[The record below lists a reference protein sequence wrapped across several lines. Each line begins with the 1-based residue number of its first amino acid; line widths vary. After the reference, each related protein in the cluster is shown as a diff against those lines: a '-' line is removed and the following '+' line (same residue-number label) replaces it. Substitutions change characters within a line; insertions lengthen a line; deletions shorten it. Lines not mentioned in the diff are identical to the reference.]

1 MSYEQKVYQML
12 KEVIAVFD
20 IGKTNKKFLLF
31 DASLKLIHQDEQ
43 KFSEI
48 KDEEGF
54 SCDDIAKIETWMK
67 DCVSDVIEKG
77 SYNIAAV
84 NFTTYGAS
92 LMYIDAAGQA
102 LTPVYNYLKPM
113 PADVLEGFYESYG
126 GLEEFSRKTASPSL
140 GMLNSG
146 LQALWL
152 KRKKPEVYRKVDT
165 VLHFPQYL
173 ASRFT
178 GGKES
183 EFTSIG
189 CHTAMWDFDNHCYH
203 PWMLEEKIPV
213 PQPVSNST
221 TTDVEIGTK
230 HVKIGIG
237 IHDSSAS
244 LVPYIKGTKEEF
256 ILISTGT
263 WCIFMNP
270 FNTEPL
276 TMDQLRK
283 DCLCY
288 MSVNQQQVKSSRLFL
303 GHIHDVNVERLN
315 AHFGADA
322 SLYKKIKP
330 EPKIVSGIL
339 ASPARVFFKNAI
351 PADYIDATVDLGKF
365 STFEE
370 AYHQM
375 VHDMVSLAMES
386 LDLIISANDKTKV
399 VYVSGGFARSE
410 LFVRFLATRLPGRKI
425 YTSEVDNATA
435 LGAAMV
441 VWESAFGGKMP
452 LTDLSLSAC
461 LPF

>member
-1 MSYEQKVYQML
+1 ML
-12 KEVIAVFD
+12 KEVIAIFD

-31 DASLKLIHQDEQ
+31 DVDLNLVVQEEK

-48 KDEEGF
+48 LDEEGF
-54 SCDDIAKIETWMK
+54 SCDDTGKIETWMTN
-67 DCVSDVIEKG
+67 CVSDVIRQG
-77 SYNIAAV
+77 SNKICAL

-92 LMYIDAAGQA
+92 LMYIDALGRA

-113 PADVLEGFYESYG
+113 PPEVMEGFYESYG

-146 LQALWL
+146 LQSLWL
-152 KRKKPEVYRKVDT
+152 KRKKPEVYRNVDT

-173 ASRFT
+173 AFRFT
-178 GGKES
+178 GSKVS

-189 CHTAMWDFDNHCYH
+189 CHTAMWDFDNNCYH
-203 PWMLEEKIPV
+203 PWMLKEKIPV
-213 PQPVSNST
+213 PQPVSNSA
-221 TTDVEIGTK
+221 TTDVEIENQK
-230 HVKIGIG
+230 VKIGIG

-244 LVPYIKGTKEEF
+244 LVPYIKGTAEEF

-276 TMDQLRK
+276 TMEQLKK

-315 AHFGADA
+315 VHFGVDAD
-322 SLYKKIKP
+322 LYKKVKP
-330 EPKIVSGIL
+330 DAKIVSRLL
-339 ASPARVFFKNAI
+339 ASKARVFFKDAM
-351 PADYIDATVDLGKF
+351 PADYIDTAVDPAKF
-365 STFEE
+365 STFDE
-370 AYHQM
+370 AYHQL
-375 VHDMVSLAMES
+375 VHDVVSLAIES
-386 LDLIISANDKTKV
+386 LDLIIPANDHPEV

-410 LFVRFLATRLPGRKI
+410 LFVRFLATRLPGRKV
-425 YTSEVDNATA
+425 YTSEIDNATA

-452 LTDLSLSAC
+452 RTDLSIKAC

>member
-1 MSYEQKVYQML
+1 MPIN
-12 KEVIAVFD
+12 VIAVFD

-31 DASLKLIHQDEQ
+31 DADLKLIHQDEQ

-48 KDEEGF
+48 MDEEGF
-54 SCDDIAKIETWMK
+54 SCDEIAKIETWMK
-67 DCVSDVIEKG
+67 DCVSDVIQQG

-92 LMYIDAAGQA
+92 LMYIDAMGRA

-113 PADVLEGFYESYG
+113 PAEVLEGFYELYG
-126 GLEEFSRKTASPSL
+126 GLDEFSRKTASPSL

-152 KRKKPEVYRKVDT
+152 KRKKPEVYRNVDT

-173 ASRFT
+173 AFRFT
-178 GGKES
+178 GSKVS

-189 CHTAMWDFDNHCYH
+189 CHTAMWDFDNNCYH
-203 PWMLEEKIPV
+203 PWMLKEEIPV
-213 PQPVSNST
+213 PQPVSNSAT
-221 TTDVEIGTK
+221 ADVEIEK
-230 HVKIGIG
+230 KKIKIGIG

-244 LVPYIKGTKEEF
+244 LVPYIMGTKEEF

-276 TMDQLRK
+276 TIEQLRK

-315 AHFGADA
+315 AHFGVDVNF
-322 SLYKKIKP
+322 YKKVKP
-330 EPKIVSGIL
+330 DPKIVSRLL
-339 ASPARVFFKNAI
+339 ASKERMFFKNAI
-351 PADYIDATVDLGKF
+351 PADYIDTTVDTGKF

-370 AYHQM
+370 AYHQL
-375 VHDMVSLAMES
+375 VHDVVSLAMES
-386 LDLIISANDKTKV
+386 LDLIIPANDRTKV

-410 LFVRFLATRLPGRKI
+410 LFVRFLATSLPGKKV

-441 VWESAFGGKMP
+441 VWESAFGWKMP
-452 LTDLSLSAC
+452 QMDLSLSTC

>member
-1 MSYEQKVYQML
+1 ML
-12 KEVIAVFD
+12 NVIAIFD

-31 DASLKLIHQDEQ
+31 DAELKLIRQDEQ
-43 KFSEI
+43 NFPEI
-48 KDEEGF
+48 MDEEGF
-54 SCDDIAKIETWMK
+54 SCDEIEKIEEWMK
-67 DCVSDVIEKG
+67 DCVSDVIQQG
-77 SYNIAAV
+77 LYHIAAV

-92 LMYIDAAGQA
+92 LMYIDAAGRA

-113 PADVLEGFYESYG
+113 PADVLEGFYETYG

-152 KRKKPEVYRKVDT
+152 KRKKPGVYARVDT
-165 VLHFPQYL
+165 VLHLPQYL
-173 ASRFT
+173 SFRFT
-178 GGKES
+178 GIRVS
-183 EFTSIG
+183 EYTSIG

-203 PWMLEEKIPV
+203 PWMLNEGIPV
-213 PQPVSNST
+213 PQPVSNSF
-221 TTDVEIGTK
+221 TTDVMINDQK
-230 HVKIGIG
+230 VDVGIG

-244 LVPYIKGTKEEF
+244 LVPYFKGSTKEF

-276 TMDQLRK
+276 TTDQLRK

-288 MSVNQQQVKSSRLFL
+288 MSVNQQQVKSSMLFL

-315 AHFGADA
+315 SHFGTEA
-322 SLYKKIKP
+322 SLYKKVKP
-330 EPKIVSGIL
+330 DAGMVARLL
-339 ASPARVFFKNAI
+339 ASGAERVFFKNAI
-351 PADYIDATVDLGKF
+351 PADYIDTTVDPAKF
-365 STFEE
+365 NTFEE
-370 AYHQM
+370 AYHQL
-375 VHDMVSLAMES
+375 VYDLVNLARES
-386 LDLIISANDKTKV
+386 LDLIIPAKDKTRI
-399 VYVSGGFARSE
+399 VYISGGFARSE
-410 LFVRFLATRLPGRKI
+410 LFVRFLATRLPGKKV

-441 VWESAFGGKMP
+441 VRESAFGGVMP
-452 LTDLSLSAC
+452 PTHLGLKAC